1 MKNIFSVLLL
11 LYARNVFGQ
20 LPLLSD
26 VKRIIDKLGIPL
38 QSNEFQTTGEILN
51 EYDFIVVGSGPAGS
65 AIANRLSE
73 VYHWTVLLLEA
84 GEEETFFSEIPAFN
98 EYTVLTAN
106 SRNYDVEREHD
117 ACLGLVDGACH
128 WATGN
133 GVGGGSIINGM
144 LYTRGHPSDYDE
156 WAYEGNIGWSYQ
168 DVLPYFLK
176 VENMSIPGLAESE
189 FHSTTGPVHLQYSS
203 QSEIGRRFLEAGQQ
217 LGYDLIDYNNPNT
230 MVGFSQA
237 QTTTC
242 GNRRH
247 SAVSAYL
254 LPLKS
259 RPNVHILKNA
269 YVTEVH
275 TDGETNRVCAVSF
288 LHNNQK
294 RIVLSRKEVILSAGT
309 FGSPKILMLSGI
321 GPAGHLHEVGV
332 ATIVDLPVGENL
344 QEHLATATV
353 TYLINTTDSAT
364 LPKQIATIESEFSQW
379 LNGANNSLANNLPE
393 ALGYVKTKYAGH
405 KADIELIGVAMSVA
419 GDGGVF
425 WKRTRNISDEV
436 YDKTW
441 KPIFFAEGFN
451 IFPMMMYPRSRGTVR
466 LRSSD
471 PRDSIVIDGNFHS
484 DPFDVQVT
492 IAGIRAAQEV
502 ARTKAFQEIGAT
514 LYTNPVY
521 GCESYEFDSD
531 EYWECAI
538 RSVPFQ
544 LHHQSG
550 TCKMGSHPSNSV
562 VDHRLRVHGLTGLRV
577 ADASI
582 MPKVPGV
589 HTMAPCY
596 MIGEKAADMIKEDW
610 SVLDEHYA
618 TVHYHK

>member
-1 MKNIFSVLLL
+1 MKEIFAILLL
-11 LYARNVFGQ
+11 LHARHVIGQ
-20 LPLLSD
+20 LPLLSE
-26 VKRIIDKLGIPL
+26 VSSILNKLGIPFL
-38 QSNEFQTTGEILN
+38 SNEFGESKGILN

-65 AIANRLSE
+65 AVANRLSE
-73 VYHWTVLLLEA
+73 VNDWTVLLIEA
-84 GEEETFFSEIPAFN
+84 GDEGTFLSEIPAFN
-98 EYTVLTAN
+98 EYTVLGSN
-106 SRNYDVEREHD
+106 SLHYEVEREQN
-117 ACLGLVDGACH
+117 ACLGLVDGVCH
-128 WATGN
+128 WPIGH

-156 WAYEGNIGWSYQ
+156 WAYEGNPGWSYQ

-176 VENMSIPGLAESE
+176 AENMSIPGLAESQY
-189 FHSTTGPVHLQYSS
+189 HSTTGPVHLQYSF

-230 MVGFSQA
+230 MIGFSQA

-259 RPNVHILKNA
+259 YPNVHILKNA

-275 TDGETNRVCAVSF
+275 TDRETNRVYGVSF
-288 LHNNQK
+288 IHNNEK
-294 RIVLSRKEVILSAGT
+294 RKVLSRKEVILSAGA
-309 FGSPKILMLSGI
+309 FGSPKILLLSGI
-321 GPAGHLHEVGV
+321 GPADHLHEMGIP
-332 ATIVDLPVGENL
+332 TIVDLPVGQNL

-353 TYLINTTDSAT
+353 TFLINTTDSAT
-364 LPKQIATIESEFSQW
+364 LPKQIATIESEFTQW
-379 LNGANNSLANNLPE
+379 LNGANNTLANNLPE
-393 ALGYVKTKYAGH
+393 ALGYIKTKYAKH
-405 KADIELIGVAMSVA
+405 KADIELIGIAMSIA

-425 WKRTRNISDEV
+425 WRRTRNISEEV
-436 YDKTW
+436 YNKTW
-441 KPIFFAEGFN
+441 EPIFFAEGFN
-451 IFPMMMYPRSRGTVR
+451 ILPMMMYPRSKGTVR

-471 PRDSIVIDGNFHS
+471 PNDPLVVDGNFLS

-492 IAGIRAAQEV
+492 IEGVRAAQQV

-521 GCESYEFDSD
+521 GCESHEFDSD
-531 EYWECAI
+531 AYWECAI
-538 RSVPFQ
+538 RTVPFQ
-544 LHHQSG
+544 LHHPSG
-550 TCKMGSHPSNSV
+550 TCKMGPYPTDSV
-562 VDHRLRVHGLTGLRV
+562 VDHRLRVHGLAGLRV

-582 MPKVPGV
+582 MSKIPGV

-610 SVLDEHYA
+610 RVANQHYE
-618 TVHYHK
+618 TTH